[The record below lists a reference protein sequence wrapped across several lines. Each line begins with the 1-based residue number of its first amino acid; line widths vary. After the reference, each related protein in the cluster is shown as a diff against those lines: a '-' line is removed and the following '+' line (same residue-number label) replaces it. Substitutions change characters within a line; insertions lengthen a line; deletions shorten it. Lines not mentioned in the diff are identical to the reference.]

1 MKLYNV
7 LLGIDH
13 AARDTHRRL
22 HVRVKA
28 EDMLSAAIAAE
39 KIGDSRVREPGI
51 EYTHAMRVV
60 ELRPRSA
67 SVAIPHTLPLA
78 A

>member
-1 MKLYNV
+1 MHFYNV

-13 AARDTHRRL
+13 AARDTNRRL
-22 HVRVKA
+22 RVRVKA
-28 EDMLSAAIAAE
+28 EDVLSAAIAAE
-39 KIGDSRVREPGI
+39 KIGDSRVFEPGV

-60 ELRPRSA
+60 EVRPRTA
-67 SVAIPHTLPLA
+67 AAMPMPLPMA